1 MKTIE
6 EVQIPLLVMPP
17 PETCRLIKWHVRDGS
32 HVTISEPIFDL
43 EVGGAIWEVESL
55 YTGHIKINAPVGSVH
70 KIGDCIASMFCEEE
84 RKGHVTIG
92 IELPVSQVARL
103 DSLRGKTPRREF
115 LCALLEDA
123 LSEENQISE
132 QGVHGNTH

>member
-1 MKTIE
+1 MKSIE

-32 HVTISEPIFDL
+32 HVTVGEPIFDL
-43 EVGGAIWEVESL
+43 EVDDAIWEVESF
-55 YTGHIKINAPVGSVH
+55 YTGHIKINAPVDSVH
-70 KIGDCIASMFCEEE
+70 KVGDCIASMFCEKE

-92 IELPVSQVARL
+92 IELPLSQVARL

-115 LCALLEDA
+115 LCALLGDA

-132 QGVHGNTH
+132 QFVDDNPS